1 MELPTQPRDAPCR
14 VGPGARATAS
24 LGAAVALLVPLVAAG
39 DLGVSAESPPFALDT
54 RPRPTVVLASA
65 GVVTVESPAFA
76 LDTRQPPTPA
86 VISANAGV
94 VAAESPPFV
103 LDTRPRPTVVPAS
116 AGVVTVESPAFAL
129 DTRQPPTP
137 TVIPAGARVVFGESS
152 NFTLDTIDTAL
163 GVLSNQFG
171 FTITGPVNRVVVVE
185 VCTNL
190 ANPVW
195 YPLQTITLTTGA
207 FNFTDPQW
215 TASVVGIY
223 RLRWP

>member
-54 RPRPTVVLASA
+54 RPRPTVVL
-65 GVVTVESPAFA
+65 
-76 LDTRQPPTPA
+76 
-86 VISANAGV
+86 
-94 VAAESPPFV
+94 
-103 LDTRPRPTVVPAS
+103 AS